1 MCWYLGLKGQ
11 GYGFFLSTQGA
22 HTSLVSSSL
31 WVWVILRMQ
40 AVQVLSYCHFREKK
54 NRQLFNETT
63 SKPLS
68 LPPCRQ
74 PPSYLVGHSVCF
86 HIKVSGSSTTAWSKL
101 MFFAVIRAE
110 LAIAMYSLYFRFNWS
125 SAISS
130 SLLTENLSF
139 SSFRSLPS
147 SKGGSQTMF
156 CKIAEERCWQCH
168 CRYLKTVKPRTSR
181 NTSQPTSQTASW
193 IYVE

>member
-1 MCWYLGLKGQ
+1 MSH
-11 GYGFFLSTQGA
+11 LSY
-22 HTSLVSSSL
+22 SSSSGTF
-31 WVWVILRMQ
+31 ILSFQ
-40 AVQVLSYCHFREKK
+40 REK

-68 LPPCRQ
+68 LPLSWQ
-74 PPSYLVGHSVCF
+74 PPSYSVGHSVYF
-86 HIKVSGSSTTAWSKL
+86 HLKVSGSSTTAWSKS

-110 LAIAMYSLYFRFNWS
+110 FAIAMYSLYFRFNWS

-147 SKGGSQTMF
+147 SKGGSQTVL
-156 CKIAEERCWQCH
+156 CKRAEERCWQCH
-168 CRYLKTVKPRTSR
+168 CRYLKTVKPHTSC
-181 NTSQPTSQTASW
+181 NASQPTSQTASLLN
-193 IYVE
+193 VE